1 MLWHTRISVESEHTF
16 YSDQPMSV
24 AIDAGRALQL
34 MSSLMPRRYEVPLRR
49 GPRLRLGRH
58 SGSPDPAD
66 RTAVR
71 RWLRGIRKPTAID
84 LFCGAGGLSLG
95 LTDAGFQ
102 VLIGADNDPFAV
114 ETHSA
119 NIEGL
124 TYLGDLSDPAEF
136 LACVKEW
143 GIPQVDLLAGGVPCQ
158 PFSRAGR
165 SKLRSLVELKARPAE
180 DPRTQLWRSF
190 VRVVEALRPKT
201 VLLENVPDLAEWDEG
216 AVLAGLCEALQELG
230 YATSVRILEA
240 FAHGVPQH
248 RSRLFMVGVLEG
260 MHFEWPSPSTGL
272 PPSVWD
278 AIGDLPEV
286 PGGQR
291 EDVLPY
297 AVPITT
303 LQKRLRH
310 GVIDPA
316 LVCDHITREVRP
328 DDRKAFALLPEGG
341 TYASLPPELQRY
353 RTDIFT
359 DKYKRLARHELS
371 RTITAHIARDGY
383 WYIHP
388 TQERTLSVREAA
400 RIQTF
405 PDWYRFA
412 GEPSHR
418 YRQVGNAVPPLL
430 AEALGGALATSL
442 AKGHGRPKPKRRTR
456 RTLRDD
462 LIRWH
467 ALNRRSYPWRDG
479 QSPWLVLLAEMC
491 LHRTRADQVASIYGA
506 LIEVA
511 GSPAALLANAPRVRE
526 LLATLG
532 LRWRIDN
539 VMAVAEVL
547 VKQFGG
553 EVPSSR
559 EQLLLLPGVGDY
571 GANAVLVFGFG
582 RTATLLDTNT
592 ERIVA
597 RVSGQTPKAKP
608 WQLRL
613 ELHELAGGIGPD
625 SDFNYALLDLGALVC
640 KFSKPLCGTCPIRQ
654 HCKSSE
660 RFAQAAR

>member
-1 MLWHTRISVESEHTF
+1 
-16 YSDQPMSV
+16 MSV

-34 MSSLMPRRYEVPLRR
+34 VTSLMPRRYEVPLRR
-49 GPRLRLGRH
+49 GPRLRLDRH
-58 SGSPDPAD
+58 SSSPDPAD
-66 RTAVR
+66 RMAVR

-95 LTDAGFQ
+95 LMDAGFQ
-102 VLIGADNDPFAV
+102 VLIGADNDPLAV
-114 ETHSA
+114 ETHAA

-124 TYLGDLSDPAEF
+124 TYLGDLTDPSEF
-136 LACVKEW
+136 LACVREW
-143 GIPQVDLLAGGVPCQ
+143 GIRQVDLLAGGVPCQ

-190 VRVVEALRPKT
+190 VGVVEALRPKA

-216 AVLAGLCEALQELG
+216 AVLVGFCEALRDLG
-230 YATSVRILEA
+230 YVTSVRILEA

-248 RSRLFMVGVLEG
+248 RSRLFIVGVLDG
-260 MHFEWPSPSTGL
+260 MHFEWPAPSAGPSPT
-272 PPSVWD
+272 VWD

-291 EDVLPY
+291 EEVLPY
-297 AVPITT
+297 TVPTT
-303 LQKRLRH
+303 SLQKRLRL
-310 GVIDPA
+310 GVIDPD
-316 LVCDHITREVRP
+316 LVWDHITREVRP

-341 TYASLPPELQRY
+341 TYDSLPPELQRY

-430 AEALGGALATSL
+430 AEALGETLATSL
-442 AKGHGRPKPKRRTR
+442 TNGRGRANPKRRAR
-456 RTLRDD
+456 RTMRDD
-462 LIRWH
+462 LIGWH
-467 ALNRRSYPWRDG
+467 TLNRRSYPWRDA

-491 LHRTRADQVASIYGA
+491 LHRTRADQVASIYEA
-506 LIEVA
+506 LINVA
-511 GSPAALLANAPRVRE
+511 GSPAALLTNASRVRE

-547 VKQFGG
+547 VERFGG
-553 EVPSSR
+553 EVPNSR
-559 EQLLLLPGVGDY
+559 EQLLALPGVGDY

-582 RTATLLDTNT
+582 RTATLMDTNT
-592 ERIVA
+592 ERIIT
-597 RVSGQTPKAKP
+597 RISSHTPRAKP

-613 ELHELAGGIGPD
+613 ELHERAGRAGAD
-625 SDFNYALLDLGALVC
+625 SEFNYALLDLGALVC
-640 KFSKPLCGTCPIRQ
+640 KFSRPLCGACPIRQ

-660 RFAQAAR
+660 RLAWVAQ